1 MAVFLAGV
9 ATAEIFD
16 GSTLFASARTLIDSS
31 ITIGVTAEDVRGGE
45 GAALIGKYFHTT
57 TFDLKMTDALF
68 NLAYIAANVGA
79 DITIGGDVFYN
90 EELTSNQSRE
100 ITLTATAVPH
110 VSGGLTY
117 AWIRRADAT
126 TDDRISVEVSGE
138 NKITVPDANTAY
150 CIRYLYSNAS
160 AKKIVVSSNY
170 IPSTLTVFLTA
181 NLYSGDAS
189 NPTTGTKVGTVTI
202 KVPRFLLS
210 GNQEL
215 SMTSTGASTTNFEGS
230 ALASGGGGCDGAGI
244 YAEITQAMLNA
255 RWFDDAKGLIIEDS
269 DITMT
274 AEEAKTALEGV
285 APKVYAFYD
294 NARPKLLTN
303 AILAAQESNL
313 GADEKSK
320 LVFAIE
326 AGTTALSINSDTG
339 VITAGSAAE
348 GTATIS
354 VVAKTG
360 SGGSTPIP
368 GMDAAMVITITG
380 E

>member
-16 GSTLFASARTLIDSS
+16 GNTLFASARTLIDSS

-68 NLAYIAANVGA
+68 NLAYIAANVGS

-90 EELTSNQSRE
+90 EELTSSGKK

-110 VSGGLTY
+110 IAGGLTY
-117 AWIRRADAT
+117 AWIRPANAT
-126 TDDRISVEVSGE
+126 SDERTAVQVAED
-138 NKITVPDANTAY
+138 NTITVDEDGTY
-150 CIRYLYSNAS
+150 CIRYMYTNAS
-160 AKKIVVSSNY
+160 AKKIVISSNY

-215 SMTSTGASTTNFEGS
+215 AMTSTGASTTNFEGS
-230 ALASGGGGCDGAGI
+230 ALASGGSGCDGAGI
-244 YAEITQAMLNA
+244 YAEITQAMINSH
-255 RWFDDAKGLIIEDS
+255 WYDEAKGLIIEDS

-274 AEEAKTALEGV
+274 AEEAKTTLNGI

-294 NARPKLLTN
+294 NARPKMLTN
-303 AILAAQESNL
+303 AILSAQESHL
-313 GADEKSK
+313 SAEEKSK
-320 LVFAIE
+320 LVFSIE
-326 AGTTALSINSDTG
+326 ADTTAITIDSSTG
-339 VITAGSAAE
+339 IITSTSAAE
-348 GTATIS
+348 GTAIIT
-354 VVAKTG
+354 VEAQKGT
-360 SGGSTPIP
+360 GSTPIE
-368 GMDAAMVITITG
+368 GMSAAMVINITA
-380 E
+380 

>member
-68 NLAYIAANVGA
+68 NLAYIAANVGS
-79 DITIGGDVFYN
+79 DITVGGDIFYN
-90 EELTSNQSRE
+90 EELTSNQSKE

-110 VSGGLTY
+110 LSGGLTY
-117 AWIRRADAT
+117 AWYREADAT
-126 TDDRISVEVSGE
+126 SDERLTAEVKG
-138 NKITVPDANTAY
+138 NKITVEKANTAY
-150 CIRYLYSNAS
+150 CVRYMYSNAA

-230 ALASGGGGCDGAGI
+230 ALASGGSGCEGTGV
-244 YAEITQAMLNA
+244 YAEIIQAMINS
-255 RWFDDAKGLIIEDS
+255 RWYDDAKGLIIEDS
-269 DITMT
+269 DISMT
-274 AEEAKTALEGV
+274 AEEARTALNGV

-294 NARPKLLTN
+294 NARPKMLTN
-303 AILAAQESNL
+303 AILTAQESHL
-313 GADEKSK
+313 GTEEKSK
-320 LVFAIE
+320 LVFSIE
-326 AGTTALSINSDTG
+326 ADTTAITVNSSTG
-339 VITAGSAAE
+339 VINAASAAE
-348 GTATIS
+348 GTAIIT
-354 VVAKTG
+354 VEAQKG
-360 SGGSTPIP
+360 SGSTPIE
-368 GMDAAMVITITG
+368 GMSAAMVITITG

>member
-31 ITIGVTAEDVRGGE
+31 ITIGVTAEDIRGGD

-68 NLAYIAANVGA
+68 NLAYIAANIGS
-79 DITIGGDVFYN
+79 DITVGGDVFYN
-90 EELTSNQSRE
+90 EEATSGSDMK
-100 ITLTATAVPH
+100 ITLKANAVPH

-117 AWIRRADAT
+117 AWIREASAL
-126 TDDRISVEVSGE
+126 TDDRIAVEVDGE
-138 NKITVPDANTAY
+138 NKITVPKAETAY

-160 AKKIVVSSNY
+160 ARKIVVNSNFV
-170 IPSTLTVFLTA
+170 PSTLTVFLTA

-189 NPTTGTKVGTVTI
+189 NPTTGTKVGSITI

-230 ALASGGGGCDGAGI
+230 ALASGGVGCEGNAI
-244 YAEITQAMLNA
+244 YAEIIEVMFNR
-255 RWFDDAKGLIIEDS
+255 RWYDDAKGLIIEDS

-274 AEEAKTALEGV
+274 ASDAQTALNGI

-294 NARPKLLTN
+294 NARPKLISNT
-303 AILAAQESNL
+303 ILAAQESEL
-313 GADEKSK
+313 SAEEKSK
-320 LVFAIE
+320 LVFSITDS
-326 AGTTALSINSDTG
+326 GTSITIDSSTG
-339 VITAGSAAE
+339 VLNAGSAAA
-348 GTATIS
+348 GTA
-354 VVAKTG
+354 VVTVKAQKGTG
-360 SGGSTPIP
+360 STDIP
-368 GMDAAMVITITG
+368 GMTGAMYITISG
-380 E
+380 